1 MNKKLIY
8 ILNQYSDKEGSHF
21 FHVINLLEEIASNN
35 VIITLVIE
43 KASGKPKF
51 NSKNIKVV
59 VQTKKGLLR
68 FFELFRI
75 IKKLNKQG
83 YKKAFIRISQWGAIP
98 AILVS
103 KISNLETYFWHSG
116 TTHRLDKKRKINS
129 NYFKWLITSSLP
141 FNFVKNN
148 ISFFVSG
155 PESMLD
161 YYNQEVGVKR
171 EKLVCLYN
179 DINLERFNVL
189 DSNSRKNLKLKIGF
203 QANEKIILFVH
214 RFSPVRKS
222 LFYMPYILTDVLE
235 DKNNKCV
242 VIGGGPELE
251 EFKIQVEEMG
261 LSSQVSILGEVPNS
275 KIQDYYSI
283 SDIFI
288 NPTYTEGFPR
298 VLIEAMASGLPIV
311 TTNAGGIK
319 DILGPKQLNYMT
331 DILDRDKFKELLN
344 SLLYDDESC
353 NNLIS
358 ENLEHVKKYSTP
370 NVAKMY
376 IENIFKND

>member
-1 MNKKLIY
+1 MNKKLVY

-35 VIITLVIE
+35 VNITLVIE

-68 FFELFRI
+68 FFELFKI
-75 IKKLNKQG
+75 VKKLNKQG
-83 YKKAFIRISQWGAIP
+83 YKKAFVRISQWGAIP

-116 TTHRLDKKRKINS
+116 TTHRLDKKRKLNS
-129 NYFKWLITSSLP
+129 TYFRWLITSSLP
-141 FNFVKNN
+141 FNFVMKNT
-148 ISFFVSG
+148 SFFVTG

-179 DINLERFNVL
+179 DINLDRFNVL
-189 DSNSRKNLKLKIGF
+189 DSNSRKNLKLKRGF

-222 LFYMPYILTDVLE
+222 LFYMPYVLSDVLK

-319 DILGPKQLNYMT
+319 DILGPKQLNYMS

-344 SLLYDDESC
+344 SLLNDHQTR

-358 ENLEHVKKYSTP
+358 ENLEYVKKYSTP

>member
-1 MNKKLIY
+1 
-8 ILNQYSDKEGSHF
+8 
-21 FHVINLLEEIASNN
+21 
-35 VIITLVIE
+35 
-43 KASGKPKF
+43 
-51 NSKNIKVV
+51 
-59 VQTKKGLLR
+59 
-68 FFELFRI
+68 
-75 IKKLNKQG
+75 
-83 YKKAFIRISQWGAIP
+83 
-98 AILVS
+98 
-103 KISNLETYFWHSG
+103 
-116 TTHRLDKKRKINS
+116 
-129 NYFKWLITSSLP
+129 
-141 FNFVKNN
+141 
-148 ISFFVSG
+148 
-155 PESMLD
+155 MLD
-161 YYNQEVGVKR
+161 YYNREVGVKK

-179 DINLERFNVL
+179 DINLNRFTVL
-189 DSNSRKNLKLKIGF
+189 DSSSREKLKLKNGF
-203 QANEKIILFVH
+203 LENEKIILFVH

-222 LFYMPYILTDVLE
+222 LFYMPYILTDVLK

-251 EFKIQVEEMG
+251 EFIIQVEEMG
-261 LSSQVSILGEVPNS
+261 LTSQFKILGEVPNS
-275 KIQDYYSI
+275 KIQDYYTI

-298 VLIEAMASGLPIV
+298 VLIEAMASGLPII

-344 SLLYDDESC
+344 SLLNDDESC

>member
-1 MNKKLIY
+1 MNKQLIY

-35 VIITLVIE
+35 VNITLVIE
-43 KASGKPKF
+43 KATAKPKF
-51 NSKNIKVV
+51 NSKNIKVIL
-59 VQTKKGLLR
+59 QTKRGFLR
-68 FFELFRI
+68 IFELFRI
-75 IKKLNKQG
+75 VKKLNKQG
-83 YKKAFIRISQWGAIP
+83 YKKVFIRISQWGAIP

-116 TTHRLDKKRKINS
+116 TTHRLDNNRKINS
-129 NYFKWLITSSLP
+129 NYFRWLITSSLP

-148 ISFFVSG
+148 TSYFVSG
-155 PESMLD
+155 PETMLD
-161 YYNQEVGVKR
+161 YYNQEVGVKK

-179 DINLERFNVL
+179 DINLKRFTVL
-189 DSNSRKNLKLKIGF
+189 DSSSRKFLKLKSGF
-203 QANEKIILFVH
+203 QENEKIILFVH

-222 LFYMPYILTDVLE
+222 LFYMPYILTDILK

-251 EFKIQVEEMG
+251 EFKIKIKEMG
-261 LSSQVSILGEVPNS
+261 LLSQIKTLGEVPNS

-319 DILGPKQLNYMT
+319 DILGPKQLNYMS
-331 DILDRDKFKELLN
+331 DISDRDKFKELLN
-344 SLLYDDESC
+344 SLLYDDVSC

-358 ENLEHVKKYSTP
+358 ENLEYVKKFSTP

-376 IENIFKND
+376 IKSIFKND

>member
-35 VIITLVIE
+35 VNITLVIE
-43 KASGKPKF
+43 KATAKPQF
-51 NSKNIKVV
+51 NSNNIKVV
-59 VQTKKGLLR
+59 LQTKRGVLR

-75 IKKLNKQG
+75 VQKLNKQG
-83 YKKAFIRISQWGAIP
+83 YKKVFIRISQWGAIP

-116 TTHRLDKKRKINS
+116 TTHRLDNNRKINS
-129 NYFKWLITSSLP
+129 NYFRWLITSSLP

-148 ISFFVSG
+148 TSYFVSG
-155 PESMLD
+155 PETMLD
-161 YYNQEVGVKR
+161 YYNQEVGVKK

-179 DINLERFNVL
+179 DINLKRFTVL
-189 DSNSRKNLKLKIGF
+189 DSRSRKILKLKSGF
-203 QANEKIILFVH
+203 QENEKIILFVH

-344 SLLYDDESC
+344 SLLNDDESC

-376 IENIFKND
+376 IENLFKND

>member
-8 ILNQYSDKEGSHF
+8 ILNQYSDKESSHF
-21 FHVINLLEEIASNN
+21 FHIINLLEEIASNN
-35 VIITLVIE
+35 VDIMLVIE
-43 KASGKPKF
+43 KASVKPKF

-59 VQTKKGLLR
+59 LQTKKGFLRFIELLR
-68 FFELFRI
+68 I
-75 IKKLNKQG
+75 VKKLNKKG

-103 KISNLETYFWHSG
+103 KFSNLETYFWHSG
-116 TTHRLDKKRKINS
+116 TTHRLDNNRKINS

-148 ISFFVSG
+148 TSYFVSG
-155 PESMLD
+155 PETMLD
-161 YYNQEVGVKR
+161 YYNQEVGVKK

-179 DINLERFNVL
+179 DINLKRFTVL
-189 DSNSRKNLKLKIGF
+189 DSRSRKILKLKSGF
-203 QANEKIILFVH
+203 QENEKIILFVH

-222 LFYMPYILTDVLE
+222 LFYMPYILIDILK

-251 EFKIQVEEMG
+251 EFKIQVEEIG
-261 LSSQVSILGEVPNS
+261 LSSQIIILGEVPNS

-319 DILGPKQLNYMT
+319 DILGPKQLNYMS
-331 DILDRDKFKELLN
+331 DISDRDKFKELLN
-344 SLLYDDESC
+344 SLLYDNVLCE
-353 NNLIS
+353 NLIS
-358 ENLEHVKKYSTP
+358 ENLEYVKKYSTP

>member
-21 FHVINLLEEIASNN
+21 FHVINLLDEIASNN
-35 VIITLVIE
+35 VNITLVIE
-43 KASGKPKF
+43 KATAKPKF

-59 VQTKKGLLR
+59 LQTKRGFLR

-75 IKKLNKQG
+75 VKKLNKQG
-83 YKKAFIRISQWGAIP
+83 YKKVFIRISQWGAIP

-116 TTHRLDKKRKINS
+116 TTHRLDKNRKINS
-129 NYFKWLITSSLP
+129 NYFRWLITSSLP

-148 ISFFVSG
+148 ISYFVSG
-155 PESMLD
+155 PKTMLD
-161 YYNQEVGVKR
+161 YYNHEVGVKK

-179 DINLERFNVL
+179 DINLDRFNVL
-189 DSNSRKNLKLKIGF
+189 DSNSRKNFKLKSGF

-222 LFYMPYILTDVLE
+222 LFYMPYILTDVLK

-251 EFKIQVEEMG
+251 EFKIKVEEMG
-261 LSSQVSILGEVPNS
+261 LSSQIMILGEVPNS

-331 DILDRDKFKELLN
+331 DISDRDKFKELLN

-370 NVAKMY
+370 KVAKMY